1 MLVRRASQRG
11 FTLIELMTAVSILVI
26 LSMAAAPSFREFIA
40 NQRVRNASF
49 ELMTALTLARS
60 QAITQNASVSL
71 KLKPG
76 SSAWNQGWVVTDGTS
91 TFSSQEA
98 MGSLNIT
105 NDGNVTSITY
115 GRDGRIDTSVS
126 ATQFTIDSSVAM
138 NGVTK
143 RCISVGLSGK
153 PSSANCPAST
163 S

>member
-1 MLVRRASQRG
+1 MLVRSASQRG
-11 FTLIELMTAVSILVI
+11 FTLIELMTTVSILAI

-76 SSAWNQGWVVTDGTS
+76 STGWDQGWIVTDGTS
-91 TFSSQEA
+91 TYSSQEA
-98 MGSLNIT
+98 MGSLSIT
-105 NDGNVTSITY
+105 NDGNATSITY
-115 GRDGRIDTSVS
+115 GRDGRIDSSAS
-126 ATQFTIDSSVAM
+126 ATQFTVGASAAM
-138 NGVTK
+138 SGVTK

-153 PSSANCPAST
+153 PSSANCPSST